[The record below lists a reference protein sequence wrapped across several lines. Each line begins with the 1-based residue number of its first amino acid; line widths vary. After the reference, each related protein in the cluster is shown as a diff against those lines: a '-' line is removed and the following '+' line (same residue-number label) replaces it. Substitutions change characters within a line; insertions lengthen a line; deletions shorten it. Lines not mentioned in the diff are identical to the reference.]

1 MQHYATAVFAV
12 KIGNEDW
19 AEELIAED
27 PADIEAVKQAAME
40 NGYDRIRVAY
50 IDLGWA
56 ITLWGTV

>member
-19 AEELIAED
+19 AEELVAED
-27 PADIEAVKQAAME
+27 PADIEAAIATAKA

-56 ITLWGTV
+56 MTLWGTV